1 MAVFVRANNVYL
13 VLPIISPFLC
23 VKLISLIR
31 INFVHLNQNS
41 RFFCIKTRFLLLKF
55 SRFKHNSSDS
65 KLLNGTKMKTSMINF
80 NLTFKAWLFSDYLR
94 KVVQMDWKSR
104 LFLKQNNFTP
114 YFSLILEMFE
124 TLLRKIVVCVCAFVV
139 CCCCCCC
146 LFVLCRILFSFIH
159 PLEHNWKTY
168 TSLIRKRHW
177 NKFSAKM
184 TSQDYTLRNI
194 FFKKMFVLRLW
205 SI

>member
-1 MAVFVRANNVYL
+1 M
-13 VLPIISPFLC
+13 C
-23 VKLISLIR
+23 VKLVSLIR

-41 RFFCIKTRFLLLKF
+41 RVFCIKTRFLLLKF
-55 SRFKHNSSDS
+55 SRFKLKTTERDQNENIYD
-65 KLLNGTKMKTSMINF
+65 KFQLNVQSLAF
-80 NLTFKAWLFSDYLR
+80 FSDYLG

-124 TLLRKIVVCVCAFVV
+124 TLLRKIVVCCF
-139 CCCCCCC
+139 CCC

-177 NKFSAKM
+177 NKFLGKM
-184 TSQDYTLRNI
+184 TSQNYLDH
-194 FFKKMFVLRLW
+194 VGV
-205 SI
+205 

>member
-1 MAVFVRANNVYL
+1 MDKQTARSSILFNRSTLTCPFQRFFCSCLGNFRLKYEIQFKAVFVRANNVYL

-80 NLTFKAWLFSDYLR
+80 NLTFKAWLFSDYLG
-94 KVVQMDWKSR
+94 KVVQMD
-104 LFLKQNNFTP
+104 
-114 YFSLILEMFE
+114 
-124 TLLRKIVVCVCAFVV
+124 
-139 CCCCCCC
+139 
-146 LFVLCRILFSFIH
+146 
-159 PLEHNWKTY
+159 
-168 TSLIRKRHW
+168 
-177 NKFSAKM
+177 
-184 TSQDYTLRNI
+184 
-194 FFKKMFVLRLW
+194 
-205 SI
+205 